1 MKRKLIIFDED
12 SGEEI
17 EKIEFSG
24 GYNISVANLYDS
36 GKIRFIRKLDN
47 GKFGDKHW
55 IKNYLYGPLA
65 KRLIEKFDEIRHI
78 KSEKILFIEDTEWEP
93 GISKQPWI
101 ARIKKANKEL
111 ESITGY
117 EYVMEIRGYYTD
129 KMSKSQVIALI
140 YHELRHIH
148 QDGTLIKHNIED
160 WSNMVATLGKDWATT
175 MEAIENILDDD
186 FIGWDDLRKAGRQI
200 SMFEGLRMV
209 K

>member
-93 GISKQPWI
+93 GIAKQPWI
-101 ARIKKANKEL
+101 ARIKKANREL

-160 WSNMVATLGKDWATT
+160 WGNMVATLGKDWATT